1 MVKSLLDVMTERALA
16 PSPSEVIQN
25 KDLSVV
31 PTAPTG
37 LPSIPPKGHEGKTPP
52 AWKRYDTGLKMQ
64 EAISKGWTPN
74 PTLVRILNN
83 K

>member
-1 MVKSLLDVMTERALA
+1 MPKSLLDVMTERALV
-16 PSPSEVIQN
+16 PE
-25 KDLSVV
+25 V

-64 EAISKGWTPN
+64 EAISNGWQPN
-74 PTLVRILNN
+74 PTLIRILNN